1 MFGVFGAYNAQICR
15 DLPIDCQIRVAQQQ
29 SAICL
34 RVIEV
39 IAFIGKDR
47 LIAQHREAVC
57 KTTGNEE
64 LPFVLLAQLHAVPLS
79 ESGAVLTQIHRYIQH
94 PAYRAAH

>member
-1 MFGVFGAYNAQICR
+1 MPFVFVAQDPQFFGY
-15 DLPIDCQIRVAQQQ
+15 LPIDRQIRVAQQQ

-34 RVIEV
+34 GVIEV

-47 LIAQHREAVC
+47 LIAQHRETMC

-79 ESGAVLTQIHRYIQH
+79 ESGAVLSQIDRHIQH